1 MNFPYL
7 PTPLLL
13 EGDKCLTNQLW
24 PFSYMSKT
32 SGHSAGKL
40 LKKDIIYMP
49 LDIRNSGWYLLAAS
63 TLCHCVQW
71 LWCVWDMCDLQWA
84 NCMVYLHYAVA
95 CITHC
100 ALWTGQPHCV
110 HTIQPPLTSHTAA
123 FQTHIGFT
131 LHHTGQTTHSSM
143 WEIPESYSNH
153 CFSDCKGCLLCFLCL
168 LL

>member
-40 LKKDIIYMP
+40 LKKDIVYMP

-63 TLCHCVQW
+63 TLCHFVQG
-71 LWCVWDMCDLQWA
+71 LWCVWDMCDLQWT
-84 NCMVYLHYAVA
+84 NCMVYLHYAVV

-110 HTIQPPLTSHTAA
+110 HTI
-123 FQTHIGFT
+123 
-131 LHHTGQTTHSSM
+131 
-143 WEIPESYSNH
+143 
-153 CFSDCKGCLLCFLCL
+153 
-168 LL
+168 